1 MVEIF
6 EVGVRDGLQ
15 NEKTLLST
23 AQKVEML
30 EQLADSGVKQLE
42 AVSFVHP
49 KLVPAMAD
57 AEDVLSAWTNRPS
70 DIVVAG
76 LALNQRGINRAL
88 QTSITNLHVSM
99 AVSDA
104 FNQKNAKRSVQD
116 GLSDLLPSVQEA
128 SSQLPVTAIIAT
140 SFGCPFSGTVTPK
153 AVIEMTEQFLLAGAT
168 KIVLGDTTG
177 MANPYQVKELVQ
189 KLLQQFGSELKLGLH
204 FHNTRGLA
212 LANALAGYEAGVRH
226 FDASLG
232 GLGGCPYAPLAV
244 GNVCTEDLVHMFHE
258 LGINT
263 DIELDK
269 LIETAQIVET
279 WFPKSLPGM
288 VMKSGKRSDLTI
300 HK

>member
-1 MVEIF
+1 MVNIF
-6 EVGVRDGLQ
+6 EVVVRDGLQ

-30 EQLADSGVKQLE
+30 EQLVSSGITQLE
-42 AVSFVHP
+42 AVSFVNP

-57 AEDVLSAWTNRPS
+57 AEDVLSQWNSRPKN
-70 DIVVAG
+70 IAVAG
-76 LALNQRGINRAL
+76 LALNERGINRAL
-88 QTSITNLHVSM
+88 QTSITHLHVSM

-104 FNQKNAKRSVQD
+104 FNEKNSKRSVQD
-116 GLSDLLPSVQEA
+116 GLADLLPSVEEA
-128 SSQLPVTAIIAT
+128 RSHLPVTAILAT
-140 SFGCPFSGTVTPK
+140 SFGCPFSGTVAPK
-153 AVIEMTEQFLLAGAT
+153 KVLDMTEQFLLAGAT

-177 MANPYQVKELVQ
+177 MANPYQVKSLVEQ
-189 KLLQQFGSELKLGLH
+189 LFHQFGSDLELGLH

-258 LGINT
+258 LDIDTG
-263 DIELDK
+263 IELDT
-269 LIETAQIVET
+269 LIKAAQAVER

-288 VMKSGKRSDLTI
+288 VMKAGKTSDLTAI
-300 HK
+300 